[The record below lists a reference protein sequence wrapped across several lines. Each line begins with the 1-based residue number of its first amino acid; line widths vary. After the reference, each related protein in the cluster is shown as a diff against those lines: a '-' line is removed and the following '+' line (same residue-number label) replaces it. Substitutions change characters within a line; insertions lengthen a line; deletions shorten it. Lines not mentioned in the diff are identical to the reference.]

1 MLTFDYGFPSAK
13 LYSTQRSNGNL
24 VCYYRHKAGSCPYD
38 YIGEQDITTHVNF
51 SALAHWGRLNG
62 LNVNGYTNQL
72 HFLQGLGL
80 AGELRN
86 MQETES
92 LKESAR
98 HMDLSFIRNFIMELG
113 SRIKVLVQSKEVR
126 SPLSGLQFAT
136 PLT

>member
-1 MLTFDYGFPSAK
+1 M
-13 LYSTQRSNGNL
+13 
-24 VCYYRHKAGSCPYD
+24 
-38 YIGEQDITTHVNF
+38 
-51 SALAHWGRLNG
+51 
-62 LNVNGYTNQL
+62 NGYTNQL